1 MLDLSPEV
9 NLLWDKINMAIQE
22 VILSGQFILGPNVK
36 AFEREA
42 ADYLGVKHAVGV
54 NSGTDALV
62 ISLHAAGIGLGDEV
76 ITTPF
81 TFFATAESISR
92 VGAIPVFIDIDPK
105 TFNLDP
111 GLIENAV
118 TTRTKAVLPV
128 HLYGHAAD
136 MKEILAQAEKYQLL
150 VIEDVAQAF
159 GAEFESKKL
168 GATGNAGCYSF
179 FPSKVLGAFGDGGL
193 IATNNDHIAE
203 TARLLRAHGSTKR
216 YYHEVI
222 GYNSRLDEIQA
233 AVLRVKLPHIEK
245 LNEKRRQVARR
256 YNDLLNDISGITTPY
271 QAPYTKHVYH
281 QYTVRI
287 SGGKRNNVQEYLAG
301 QDIETRVY
309 YPVPL
314 HKLPV
319 YRESCFVLENV
330 EQAAAEVLSLPIW
343 PDMEYDLQEYIV
355 DMIKFAIN
363 L

>member
-9 NLLWDKINMAIQE
+9 KLLWDKINMAIQE

-36 AFEREA
+36 AFEQEA

-62 ISLHAAGIGLGDEV
+62 ISLRAAGIGPGDEV

-81 TFFATAESISR
+81 TFFATVESISR
-92 VGAIPVFIDIDPK
+92 VGAVPVFIDIDLK

-111 GLIENAV
+111 DLIEKAV
-118 TTRTKAVLPV
+118 TPRTKAIIPV

-136 MKEILAQAEKYQLL
+136 MKAVLAQAERYRL
-150 VIEDVAQAF
+150 VIIEDVAQAF
-159 GAEFESKKL
+159 GAEFEDKKL
-168 GATGNAGCYSF
+168 GAVGNAGCCSF

-193 IATNNDHIAE
+193 IATNDDHMAE
-203 TARLLRAHGSTKR
+203 TAKMLRAHGSAKK
-216 YYHEVI
+216 YFHEVI

-233 AVLRVKLPHIEK
+233 AVLRVKLPE
-245 LNEKRRQVARR
+245 LDRSNEKRRQVARR
-256 YNDLLNDISGITTPY
+256 YNDLLNEMPGISIPY
-271 QAPYTKHVYH
+271 EAPCAKHVFH

-287 SGGKRNNVQEYLAG
+287 PGGKRDKVQDYLSR
-301 QDIETRVY
+301 QNIETRVY

-319 YRESCFVLENV
+319 YRESCSVLKNV
-330 EQAAAEVLSLPIW
+330 EQAATEVLSLPIW

-355 DMIKFAIN
+355 DKIKIAIN